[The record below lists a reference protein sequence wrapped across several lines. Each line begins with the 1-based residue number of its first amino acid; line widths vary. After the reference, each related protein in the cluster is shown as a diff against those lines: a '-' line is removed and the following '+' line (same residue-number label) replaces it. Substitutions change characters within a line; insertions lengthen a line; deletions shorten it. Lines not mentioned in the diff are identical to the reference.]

1 MLKKELLLPYSERLP
16 MFRLVL
22 PLCAAMFVALL
33 IAGRDNGQMRP
44 GLARAVASGEEIVMI
59 ERQYSPTVV
68 AADAPAPVKVS
79 ATDLPPPVEI
89 RDAPAVAS
97 VPREETLP
105 AELAPKPVF
114 TLSALSG
121 LNGDQ
126 ASLENATD
134 PAAEDTAPAASE
146 SLYADPSDGGALS
159 PDPSAAYDSPS
170 YDSPS
175 YDSPSYDG
183 LSNDGPAMNG
193 DIRTVSAS
201 SVNVRLGPSTDSSV
215 VGRLS
220 EGEAVRVIGAFDS
233 EWVEV
238 AIEGDGIS
246 GYVAS
251 RFLSNA
257 Y

>member
-1 MLKKELLLPYSERLP
+1 

-97 VPREETLP
+97 VPREETRP

-126 ASLENATD
+126 ASLENVTD
-134 PAAEDTAPAASE
+134 PAAQDAARAASE
-146 SLYADPSDGGALS
+146 SLYADPSDGGALAS
-159 PDPSAAYDSPS
+159 DPAYS
-170 YDSPS
+170 
-175 YDSPSYDG
+175 
-183 LSNDGPAMNG
+183 G
-193 DIRTVSAS
+193 DVRTVSAS
-201 SVNVRLGPSTDSSV
+201 SVNVRLGPSTDTSV
-215 VGRLS
+215 VGRLAQ
-220 EGEAVRVIGAFDS
+220 GEAVRVLGAVDS

-238 AIEGDGIS
+238 VIEGDGIS
-246 GYVAS
+246 GYVAA
-251 RFLSNA
+251 RFLSPGI
-257 Y
+257 

>member
-126 ASLENATD
+126 ASLENVTD
-134 PAAEDTAPAASE
+134 PAAQDAARAASE

-159 PDPSAAYDSPS
+159 ADPSAA
-170 YDSPS
+170 
-175 YDSPSYDG
+175 G
-183 LSNDGPAMNG
+183 G

-201 SVNVRLGPSTDSSV
+201 SVNVRIGPSTDSSV
-215 VGRLS
+215 VGRLGQ
-220 EGEAVRVIGAFDS
+220 GEAVRVLGAVDS

-238 AIEGDGIS
+238 VIEGDGVS
-246 GYVAS
+246 GYVAA
-251 RFLSNA
+251 RFLAPANW
-257 Y
+257 